1 MFVAVVDCHVQC
13 SLGRAQPRRVDDDDD
28 DASLKVVYCAMPQAE
43 LWLLDARVDKL
54 MFLLIKVV
62 AF

>member
-13 SLGRAQPRRVDDDDD
+13 SAGRAQPRRVDDDDD
-28 DASLKVVYCAMPQAE
+28 ASLKVVHCAMPQAE

-54 MFLLIKVV
+54 MFLLIKAV